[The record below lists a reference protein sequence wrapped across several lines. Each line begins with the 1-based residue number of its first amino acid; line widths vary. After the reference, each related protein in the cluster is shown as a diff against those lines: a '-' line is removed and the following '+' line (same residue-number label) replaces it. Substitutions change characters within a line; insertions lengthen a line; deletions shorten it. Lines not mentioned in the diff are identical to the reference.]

1 MKWKAFI
8 LLSLSSLL
16 FAQSITGEADSL
28 EFLKDRLIYRGNVQL
43 VRDSSVLRADEVVI
57 YLNEENKPV
66 KIVAKGRVRVRE
78 NGRRAW
84 ADYAEY
90 DLLKD
95 VIILRG
101 SAKIQEKTRVLEAE
115 EIIIYRKENR
125 LVAHGKGKRV
135 RSVYLEEK
143 Q

>member
-43 VRDSSVLRADEVVI
+43 IRDSSVLHADEVII
-57 YLNEENKPV
+57 YLNKENKPV
-66 KIVAKGRVRVRE
+66 KIVARGKVRVKE
-78 NGRRAW
+78 KDRRAW

-90 DLLKD
+90 DLIED

-101 SAKIQEKTRVLEAE
+101 NAKIQEKTRVLEAE
-115 EIIIYRKENR
+115 EIVIYRKENR

-135 RSVYLEEK
+135 RSLYLEEK
-143 Q
+143 R